1 MWLSGLADADSRR
14 FRSIECRLER
24 ERERQTVRTTEQ
36 VAIKMTQTE
45 KRRPGKVEKIRT
57 FIVKQRR
64 SHWIAWLPHARL
76 PDVTSVLLF

>member
-24 ERERQTVRTTEQ
+24 ERQTVRTTEQ
-36 VAIKMTQTE
+36 VAIKMTQPE

-76 PDVTSVLLF
+76 PDVTSVPLF